1 MRYKFRYTVP
11 QLKILIL
18 GVIGVLLIGRGYNNR
33 AWMFDLIEGRKPYDA
48 DLIASIGGL
57 VGAPSIVGA
66 EKQLEAINDYTRHA
80 HRSTRVLISDKI
92 GSYRI
97 DNRSV
102 VSEGV
107 VPVAVT
113 ENALDY
119 WRKVKGLDLL
129 EDGRSWE
136 QEGHHWHMIV
146 RPFTLGQSKLMW
158 VVLISNL
165 DKSIDEPWKDNVA
178 GLIVLA
184 AAIAAVTG
192 MGGLL
197 ITIPARAIAK
207 GIEQDRSVVAQWWWA
222 EEFKVL
228 AAKFNKFA
236 IKESQGKEQL
246 ENTNSKLE
254 KMYRALRH
262 DIISA
267 VGGVQ
272 NMFQMLTDMGFS
284 PAEEYSEFYNLA
296 VSKSHLAYTLVS
308 STGKLG
314 QALNIET
321 VDLSEVFNDLKV
333 IYAGNNITFKPL
345 PEPIS
350 IKVDKSIFLLKV
362 LGNLVTN
369 AIKYSSPPNE
379 EIEIGAIAK
388 SHEIV
393 IYVKDNGSGLTAEE
407 ITKILTNYG
416 ASARLNPKIP
426 GSGTGLSTVQ
436 DIIKQLGFELGVKS
450 QKGTGSI
457 FFIKIPKQL

>member
-66 EKQLEAINDYTRHA
+66 EEQLEAINDYTRHA

-102 VSEGV
+102 VSESV

-113 ENALDY
+113 ESALDY

-136 QEGHHWHMIV
+136 QEGHRWHMIV
-146 RPFTLGQSKLMW
+146 RPFTLGQNKLMW

-165 DKSIDEPWKDNVA
+165 DKSIEEPWKDNVT
-178 GLIVLA
+178 GLIILA
-184 AAIAAVTG
+184 AGIASVTG

-207 GIEQDRSVVAQWWWA
+207 GIEQDRSAIAQWWWA

-228 AAKFNKFA
+228 AAKFNEFA
-236 IKESQGKEQL
+236 VNEAQGKERL
-246 ENTNSKLE
+246 EDANSKLE
-254 KMYRALRH
+254 KMYRSLRH
-262 DIISA
+262 DIVSA
-267 VGGVQ
+267 IGGVQ
-272 NMFQMLTDMGFS
+272 NMFQMLGDMGFS
-284 PAEEYSEFYNLA
+284 PAEEYSELYNLA

-308 STGKLG
+308 STGRLG
-314 QALNIET
+314 QALNVEL
-321 VDLSEVFNDLKV
+321 VDLSEIFNDLK
-333 IYAGNNITFKPL
+333 IAHIGYNITFKPW
-345 PEPIS
+345 PESIL
-350 IKVDKSIFLLKV
+350 IKVDKNVFLLKV

-369 AIKYSSPPNE
+369 AIKYSNPPNE

-388 SHEIV
+388 SHETV
-393 IYVKDNGSGLTAEE
+393 IYIKDNGAGLRPEE

-416 ASARLNPKIP
+416 ASARLNPEIP

-450 QKGTGSI
+450 QKWAGSI
-457 FFIKIPKQL
+457 FFIKIPK